1 MRQWMIALLETGA
14 QMLKAEAG
22 AHIAPQ
28 APRSN
33 LTRAATATSTVATG
47 IHSAGAATTGI
58 GEPLGIAARES
69 TLQIERSPFAFS
81 NEAHSF

>member
-33 LTRAATATSTVATG
+33 LTRAATATGTAATEH
-47 IHSAGAATTGI
+47 HSAADQTLGI
-58 GEPLGIAARES
+58 GEPLGLAARKS
-69 TLQIERSPFAFS
+69 TLPFVMIS
-81 NEAHSF
+81 RHHCVH